1 MSISI
6 RSFELNYSSYQI
18 YDVTFFNDTI
28 KTLVTDTAC
37 IVDTW
42 ISDMKRLHRRIVVGL
57 DVEWRNVPGQESAV
71 ATLQLCVGRN
81 CLIFQIL
88 IAPEIPKS
96 LVEFLSNN
104 YYTFVGVKVE
114 DDAQKLFNKYGLKV
128 SKTVDLRSLAVR
140 TLNDNG
146 LRNAG
151 LVRLA
156 KDFLGKS
163 FEKPKSVSRSNW
175 DDDWLSEDQ
184 IQYACVDA
192 FVSFEI
198 GRCLKVLWRFKTMVM
213 KAIRKIRCGRQM
225 VRMPLE

>member
-6 RSFELNYSSYQI
+6 RSFGLTYYSYEL
-18 YDVTFFNDTI
+18 YDVTFFDDTI
-28 KTLVTDTAC
+28 KTLVTNTTC

-42 ISDMKRLHRRIVVGL
+42 ISDIKRLHHHRLHKLVVGL
-57 DVEWRNVPGQESAV
+57 DVEWRPVPRQESPV
-71 ATLQLCVGRN
+71 ATLQLCVGHN

-96 LVEFLSNN
+96 LVEFLSNDDF
-104 YYTFVGVKVE
+104 TFVGVKVE
-114 DDAQKLFNKYGLKV
+114 DDAQKLFFDYGLRV
-128 SKTVDLRSLAVR
+128 SRPVDIRSLAV
-140 TLNDNG
+140 TALNDPG

-156 KDFLGKS
+156 KDVLGKS

-192 FVSFEI
+192 FVSFET
-198 GRCLKVLWRFKTMVM
+198 GRCLK
-213 KAIRKIRCGRQM
+213 AAN
-225 VRMPLE
+225 